1 MSRGYVRDRG
11 SCLNRPDREEE
22 NLYKKLPRILSGDA
36 AQGDAWL
43 MGSSVLTAILVRRTE
58 CTTLRS
64 SQKDREE
71 LVEEVRASMI
81 GTLGR
86 MLDAKLAGIEE
97 RLLPAKTLRPPLA
110 ADRRKEAADSR
121 KEAAQKPKK
130 KKKSSAPKEKAPA
143 SNDES
148 DGGEWVTVVRKT
160 KKKSGR
166 SPSWPVLVTL
176 RPEAAS
182 KGVTYCQVLQSA
194 AEKVNLA
201 DVGIEGGLKMRI
213 AATGARLLELPKG
226 QAPEVVDL
234 FTRELRTALDD
245 VARVVQPT
253 KYASIRITGLDDSVT
268 PQMVVEAV
276 AKAGQTVADNVK
288 AGDVRSDRGDAIS
301 SNGWCRSS
309 FRTARATFHP

>member
-160 KKKSGR
+160 KKKSYAAA
-166 SPSWPVLVTL
+166 
-176 RPEAAS
+176 AAS
-182 KGVTYCQVLQSA
+182 APAQH
-194 AEKVNLA
+194 
-201 DVGIEGGLKMRI
+201 
-213 AATGARLLELPKG
+213 LPKG
-226 QAPEVVDL
+226 A
-234 FTRELRTALDD
+234 
-245 VARVVQPT
+245 
-253 KYASIRITGLDDSVT
+253 
-268 PQMVVEAV
+268 EA
-276 AKAGQTVADNVK
+276 
-288 AGDVRSDRGDAIS
+288 AGD
-301 SNGWCRSS
+301 
-309 FRTARATFHP
+309 